1 MNMVKEDIV
10 IAGAGLLGRLLAWRL
25 LLGGRRV
32 TLFDAGALE
41 PSPAAA
47 HVAAG
52 MIAPLSEAAATER
65 KIYDMGMA
73 SLPLWKKW
81 IAQLNAAA
89 GGEGEGGV
97 FFQNTGSLAV
107 AHPGDSGDLAQ
118 FEQDLRLRLG
128 GEEKNFRRI
137 AQEELRRLEPDIA
150 PHFSRAILLAKEA
163 NVDNRALLAALLA
176 QIRALGGRCAAHM
189 PVTVNDG
196 TVMVNGEKLRCR
208 WTVDCRGFG
217 AAGDDQNLRG
227 VRGEVLR
234 VRCKEVRLRRPLRL
248 MHPRYQLYI
257 APRPGG
263 RFVVGATEIES
274 ADRSPLSVQS
284 ALELCSALYTVN
296 PAFAEARI
304 EEAGVGLRPAFLDNL
319 PRVRLRPGF
328 AAANGLYRHGFLVAP
343 VVVEEI
349 ARHIAAG
356 EKA

>member
-1 MNMVKEDIV
+1 MNTVKEDIV

-32 TLFDAGALE
+32 TVFEAGALQ
-41 PSPAAA
+41 PSPSAA

-65 KIYDMGMA
+65 KIYDLGMA
-73 SLPLWKKW
+73 ALPLWKKW
-81 IAQLNAAA
+81 IAQLNAADGDG
-89 GGEGEGGV
+89 GGEI

-118 FEQDLRLRLG
+118 FEQDLHLRLG
-128 GEEKNFRRI
+128 GGEKNFRSI

-150 PHFSRAILLAKEA
+150 PHFSRAILLAPEA
-163 NVDNRALLAALLA
+163 SVDNRALLAALLA
-176 QIRALGGRCAAHM
+176 QIRALGGRCIAHT
-189 PVTVNDG
+189 PVTVNRG
-196 TVMVNGEKLRCR
+196 AAAVNGEPLRCR

-217 AAGDDQNLRG
+217 AAADDKNLRG
-227 VRGEVLR
+227 VRGELLR
-234 VRCKEVRLRRPLRL
+234 VRCKEVQLRRPLRL

-263 RFVVGATEIES
+263 RFVAGATEIES

-304 EEAGVGLRPAFLDNL
+304 EEAGVGLRPAFMDNL
-319 PRVRLRPGF
+319 PRVILRPGF

-349 ARHIAAG
+349 VRHIAGG

>member
-1 MNMVKEDIV
+1 MNTVKEEIV

-32 TLFDAGALE
+32 TLFEAGALE

-47 HVAAG
+47 YVAAG

-65 KIYDMGMA
+65 RVYAMGMA
-73 SLPLWKKW
+73 ALPLWKKW
-81 IAQLNAAA
+81 IAQLNAAV
-89 GGEGEGGV
+89 GGEGEV

-128 GEEKNFRRI
+128 GEEKNFRCI

-176 QIRALGGRCAAHM
+176 QIRALGGQCIAHT
-189 PVTVNDG
+189 PVTVNHG
-196 TVMVNGEKLRCR
+196 TAAVNGEPLRCR

-217 AAGDDQNLRG
+217 AADDDANLRG

-234 VRCKEVRLRRPLRL
+234 VRCREVRLRRPLRL

-304 EEAGVGLRPAFLDNL
+304 EEAGVGLRPAFMDNL
-319 PRVRLRPGF
+319 PRVTLRPGF

-349 ARHIAAG
+349 ARHIAGG